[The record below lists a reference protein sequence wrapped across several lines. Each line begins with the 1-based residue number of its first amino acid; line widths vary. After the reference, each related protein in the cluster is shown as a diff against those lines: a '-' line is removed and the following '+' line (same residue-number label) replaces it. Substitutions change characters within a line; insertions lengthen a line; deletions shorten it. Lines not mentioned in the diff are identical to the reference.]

1 MLNDPSTIRMTDE
14 LFKQMKNDV
23 QTSQSATKHEEWS
36 MEIKEKLISRETKDV
51 HLTTDECLRSDGSNI
66 LGNHPKTS
74 EDTYDLYLLGI
85 QGTPFNK
92 ENLIKEFNDL
102 KIILWLKKELCKED
116 NFMHHGT
123 VRERLHNSV
132 LDDPTP
138 RRVNIAKLVKNLF
151 SWIKE
156 LGPENTGISVE
167 RPKHSEKLI
176 LNAQK

>member
-1 MLNDPSTIRMTDE
+1 M
-14 LFKQMKNDV
+14 
-23 QTSQSATKHEEWS
+23 
-36 MEIKEKLISRETKDV
+36 
-51 HLTTDECLRSDGSNI
+51 
-66 LGNHPKTS
+66 
-74 EDTYDLYLLGI
+74 Y
-85 QGTPFNK
+85 
-92 ENLIKEFNDL
+92 
-102 KIILWLKKELCKED
+102 
-116 NFMHHGT
+116 HGT